1 MSSEGENHSVEIC
14 AASSPMTSVS
24 IVNVT
29 SRLRSRA
36 KEPLLRNRTADTR
49 NGTRTRIARSRG
61 GISGAGR
68 ELMMR
73 LTVSLWHPFGQP
85 T

>member
-1 MSSEGENHSVEIC
+1 MSSEGENHSVDTR
-14 AASSPMTSVS
+14 AASRPVTSDNTASV
-24 IVNVT
+24 I

-36 KEPLLRNRTADTR
+36 RGPRRRNRTACTR
-49 NGTRTRIARSRG
+49 KGTRTSSARSRG

-73 LTVSLWHPFGQP
+73 LTVSV
-85 T
+85 